1 MLAAMAAMH
10 CNLMAMNKMS
20 DVWSA
25 TSWSAIG
32 RLHGM

>member
-20 DVWSA
+20 DVWFA